1 MKAHIVR
8 IGNSQGIRIPKL
20 LLTETGLE
28 GEVEIEV
35 RGTHLV
41 IRAAGADTAT
51 PGRVAEPGMVS
62 EGMPAW
68 GHEAE
73 GGGGGLSALLD
84 RVATGEEIVLDRGG
98 RPVAKLVPLPAAPRR
113 PGRLKGRIA
122 IGSDFDE
129 PLPADIA
136 AAFRGEAG

>member
-1 MKAHIVR
+1 MKTRIVR

-20 LLTETGLE
+20 MLAETGLE
-28 GEVEIEV
+28 GEIEIEV
-35 RGTHLV
+35 RGTQLV
-41 IRAAGADTAT
+41 IRAAGAGASAI
-51 PGRVAEPGMVS
+51 PREAGEPGMVS
-62 EGMPAW
+62 ERMPAW
-68 GHEAE
+68 ASERE
-73 GGGGGLSALLD
+73 SGGLSELLD

-129 PLPADIA
+129 PLPPDIA

>member
-1 MKAHIVR
+1 MKTRIVR

-20 LLTETGLE
+20 MLAETGLE
-28 GEVEIEV
+28 GEIEIEV
-35 RGTHLV
+35 RGTQLV
-41 IRAAGADTAT
+41 IRAAGEGASAISREA
-51 PGRVAEPGMVS
+51 GEPGMVS

-68 GHEAE
+68 AVERE
-73 GGGGGLSALLD
+73 GLSALLD

-122 IGSDFDE
+122 IGSDFDA
-129 PLPADIA
+129 PLPPDIA